1 MIIAQQFIAGFQI
14 GQRIDSPVG
23 TAEDAAS
30 DGPSSLVP
38 PFSCVPCIS
47 WFFCRKRSRGV
58 RCPRPDPTGCPGG
71 LLPPGLPQIRTCP
84 H

>member
-30 DGPSSLVP
+30 DVPSSMVLQTQ
-38 PFSCVPCIS
+38 
-47 WFFCRKRSRGV
+47 WYNEL
-58 RCPRPDPTGCPGG
+58 T
-71 LLPPGLPQIRTCP
+71 
-84 H
+84 

>member
-30 DGPSSLVP
+30 DVPSSIDKPKLLTYLRLSDIHLGLILNFHVE
-38 PFSCVPCIS
+38 VLRDGIS
-47 WFFCRKRSRGV
+47 RVVNK
-58 RCPRPDPTGCPGG
+58 
-71 LLPPGLPQIRTCP
+71 LPEQDK
-84 H
+84 